1 MCIKLQLAPRARQID
16 EHPASWRWSV
26 PVRVVMIVCALVLS
40 SCRSAEP
47 ERATPTPVRST
58 AKLDSQQLS
67 LCVAPPDSTGA
78 CVLRDQGRPAPVRK
92 SPP

>member
-1 MCIKLQLAPRARQID
+1 M
-16 EHPASWRWSV
+16 H
-26 PVRVVMIVCALVLS
+26 VRVVMIVCAFVMCG
-40 SCRSAEP
+40 CRSAKP
-47 ERATPTPVRST
+47 ERETPAPVRST

-92 SPP
+92 QPP